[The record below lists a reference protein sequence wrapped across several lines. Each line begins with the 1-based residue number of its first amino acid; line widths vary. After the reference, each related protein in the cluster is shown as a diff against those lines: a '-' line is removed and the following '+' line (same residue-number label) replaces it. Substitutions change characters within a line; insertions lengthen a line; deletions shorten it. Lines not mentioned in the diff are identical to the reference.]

1 MASTIERL
9 RKIFIENF
17 QSEENELKPD
27 ASLES
32 LGLDSLDKIDFLFE
46 IEEEFKIRI
55 EPSDIKTDNIQGI
68 VDCIDCLVAESQMQS
83 AMSIKDDRK

>member
-1 MASTIERL
+1 MESTIERL
-9 RKIFIENF
+9 RKIFIEDF

-27 ASLES
+27 ASLEN

-68 VDCIDCLVAESQMQS
+68 VDCIDRLVAESQMQS
-83 AMSIKDDRK
+83 AMSIKDDKK